1 MPCNVLKNCAIKEMI
16 SLAHDAWLCGLFSA
30 QNGNISQKLPAPFDT
45 ILVITASGSCKG
57 HLKKDDFCVLDM
69 TSGLL
74 QEGSRVSSETKVHL
88 ALYAA
93 CQCQAVVH
101 CHPPKLLAW
110 EIIAKGR
117 SMLDLPIFEARFWK
131 GRMTRVGAYP
141 PGSEELATAV
151 EKAAADFVAENP
163 ERAFNGA
170 LWMAEHG
177 LCTWGRTFQ
186 EALAISEEM
195 EHLAEIALLART
207 A

>member
-1 MPCNVLKNCAIKEMI
+1 MPLNVLKKSAMKEMV

-30 QNGNISQKLPAPFDT
+30 QNGNISQTLPIPFDT
-45 ILVITASGSCKG
+45 ILVITARGSCKG
-57 HLKKDDFCVLDM
+57 HLKNDDFCVLDM
-69 TSGLL
+69 ASGLL
-74 QEGSRVSSETKVHL
+74 QEGSCVSSETKVHL
-88 ALYAA
+88 ALYAS

-117 SMLDLPIFEARFWK
+117 SMLDLPIYEARFWK
-131 GRMTRVGAYP
+131 DSLTRVEAYP

-151 EKAAADFVAENP
+151 GKAAADLVAKNP
-163 ERAFNGA
+163 ERSFNGA

-177 LCTWGRTFQ
+177 LCTWGKTFQ

-195 EHLAEIALLART
+195 EHLAEIALLAGT